1 MSRLSPD
8 QAARNRR
15 HDKVRRLRYH
25 QMRSAG
31 IDPSMVPAAEVRA
44 HVHRLM
50 ELGWSARSI
59 VQASGADISHCGVT
73 GLAQGRTEMTQRSTL
88 GILDLSEAS
97 PVPPTVEDGAWVPAF
112 GAVRRIQALLMMGW
126 SHDDL
131 SEVTGLIT
139 RRVARQA
146 RGPQSI
152 RAKNWRAID
161 RAFRAL
167 QTRRGPS
174 PKARDLAR
182 GRGYAPPA
190 AWDNIDNPHERPQ
203 GVAA

>member
-1 MSRLSPD
+1 MSRLSPE

-15 HDKVRRLRYH
+15 LDKVRRLRH
-25 QMRSAG
+25 HKLRSAG
-31 IDPSMVPAAEVRA
+31 IDPSMVPADEVRA

-59 VQASGADISHCGVT
+59 AQASGADISHCGVT

-88 GILDLSEAS
+88 GLLDLPDSAS
-97 PVPPTVEDGAWVPAF
+97 VPPTVEDGVWVPAF
-112 GAVRRIQALLMMGW
+112 GAIRRIQALLMMGW

-131 SEVTGLIT
+131 TEITGVTTRRIT
-139 RRVARQA
+139 RQA
-146 RGPQSI
+146 QGPQSV

-167 QTRRGPS
+167 QAKRGPS

-190 AWDNIDNPHERPQ
+190 AWDNIDNPRERPQ